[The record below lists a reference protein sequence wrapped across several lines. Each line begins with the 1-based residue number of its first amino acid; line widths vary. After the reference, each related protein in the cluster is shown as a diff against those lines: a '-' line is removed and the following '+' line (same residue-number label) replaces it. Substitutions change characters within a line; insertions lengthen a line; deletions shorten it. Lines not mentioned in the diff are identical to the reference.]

1 MSFSSKQREFG
12 GYGEKGTRERE
23 ERGNPSFFSGEKK
36 EAKKSLF
43 GDKNIMAAI

>member
-1 MSFSSKQREFG
+1 MESG
-12 GYGEKGTRERE
+12 GRGNERTK

-43 GDKNIMAAI
+43 GGINIVL